1 MGNWESVLNVTTQFL
16 QVSVV
21 HIGLFV
27 CDWREPQSFEEVWIG
42 SSRVKL
48 FHVLILHV
56 VSRRFDIFWR
66 LHNICVYHL
75 LYRKTVMFATQLL
88 LIVLAWSL
96 IACYWEWPECCFGG
110 LKAWHECLHFLCHRI
125 RNAILCHTAP
135 MLYWWKA
142 ESQVLT
148 LRVWTWL
155 SKILRLWR
163 VNTWTPWTLQLVACS
178 FRGFKATMTS
188 RSQLDI
194 LLWFV
199 SLKTSLQ

>member
-1 MGNWESVLNVTTQFL
+1 MRRHGQLRISLECHDTIPAGQRCTYWSFCLWLAWTSEFLKRFESG
-16 QVSVV
+16 QV
-21 HIGLFV
+21 GWN
-27 CDWREPQSFEEVWIG
+27 C
-42 SSRVKL
+42 

-96 IACYWEWPECCFGG
+96 IACYWEWPEWCFGG

-142 ESQVLT
+142 ESEVLT

-163 VNTWTPWTLQLVACS
+163 VNTWNTLNIAAGGL
-178 FRGFKATMTS
+178 F
-188 RSQLDI
+188 
-194 LLWFV
+194 
-199 SLKTSLQ
+199 